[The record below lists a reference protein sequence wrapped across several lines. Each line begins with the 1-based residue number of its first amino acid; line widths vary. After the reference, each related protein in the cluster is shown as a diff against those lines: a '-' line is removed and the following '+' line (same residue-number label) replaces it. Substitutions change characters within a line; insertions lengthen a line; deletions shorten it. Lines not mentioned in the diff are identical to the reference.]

1 MTTTNN
7 ELIST
12 DINQLITSL
21 LVYRIAAK
29 VLGPQEINNVV
40 DGGADT
46 IVEQL
51 SMHMDKNIVE
61 KVAKDAAEDM
71 KDLIHKMRD
80 NL

>member
-1 MTTTNN
+1 MTTNH

-12 DINQLITSL
+12 DTNQLITSL

-29 VLGPQEINNVV
+29 VLGPQEINNIV
-40 DGGADT
+40 DGGTDT
-46 IVEQL
+46 IVEQF

-61 KVAKDAAEDM
+61 KIAKDTAENM